1 MAIENNGQNPVVPKA
16 PEAPKDANKLTGKA
30 QEVFAD
36 LLGINKPPSGSPTGA
51 GSKPAM
57 NSLGDIAGVP
67 AAQGQVTPNQTK
79 PASKP
84 VVLDKKIEPVV
95 SKLMIPKKSK
105 PGAIMLKVSFA
116 VLILVGGFF
125 FTQNSSRFKLLGAN
139 AAIKVDQAYE
149 QVDTLNAE
157 IIVQKHLNTVMLLEK
172 FSEAADQYLYYSG
185 EVESTYTSENKK
197 TEYEAEV
204 EKLEPELLEI
214 LNEIKENI
222 GTPLTDE
229 EKNAGVAEADAQI
242 AELKSKEGQVDE
254 QSLLNDVQD
263 METTRKLILNTDFK
277 QLFTSLNF
285 ENDKDGGENLSSA
298 SVEYIF
304 DEYSQVNKSVVSL
317 ISAIKN
323 ARTKWSQYI
332 DEVESVTKTVD
343 PLFNTEFESNLSIDT
358 VSFASADS
366 SVGVSGSTDTDD
378 SKNFTLVANFVD
390 ALEESSLFTD
400 ASERSYSKNSSGS
413 SESAEEESE
422 ETFSSSFQIDMTL
435 ESNETE
441 ND

>member
-1 MAIENNGQNPVVPKA
+1 MAIENNGQSPVVPKA
-16 PEAPKDANKLTGKA
+16 PEAPKDVNKLTGKA

-36 LLGINKPPSGSPTGA
+36 LLGINKTPSGSPAQVGA
-51 GSKPAM
+51 VS
-57 NSLGDIAGVP
+57 V
-67 AAQGQVTPNQTK
+67 AAAVQGQVTPNQAVK
-79 PASKP
+79 PASKT
-84 VVLDKKIEPVV
+84 VVLDAKIKPVPA
-95 SKLMIPKKSK
+95 KLMIPKKSK
-105 PGAIMLKVSFA
+105 PGAIMLKVSLA
-116 VLILVGGFF
+116 ILILVGGFF
-125 FTQNSSRFKLLGAN
+125 FSQNSRRFKLLGAN

-185 EVESTYTSENKK
+185 EAQSIYTSENKK
-197 TEYEAEV
+197 TEYETEV

-222 GTPLTDE
+222 GRPLTDE
-229 EKNAGVAEADAQI
+229 EKNAGMAEADTQI
-242 AELKSKEGQVDE
+242 AGLKSKEGQVDE

-263 METTRKLILNTDFK
+263 METTRKLILNMDFK
-277 QLFTSLNF
+277 QLFSSLNF
-285 ENDKDGGENLSSA
+285 ENDEDGEQNLSSA

-317 ISAIKN
+317 ISGIKN

-332 DEVESVTKTVD
+332 DEMESVTKTVD

-358 VSFASADS
+358 VSFTSEGS

-413 SESAEEESE
+413 SESGGEESE